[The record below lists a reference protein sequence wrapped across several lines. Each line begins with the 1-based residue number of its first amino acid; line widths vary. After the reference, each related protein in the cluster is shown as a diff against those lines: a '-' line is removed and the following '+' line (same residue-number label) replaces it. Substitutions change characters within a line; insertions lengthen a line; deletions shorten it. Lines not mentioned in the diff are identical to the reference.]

1 MRHRLVLMCV
11 AALGLLHGS
20 NAGAQTGFTT
30 VRFMVGGEPR
40 WAGLWVP
47 PDAPSGTNRPLI
59 VYLHG
64 GSGRGESRDSRA
76 VQEWLTSLEV
86 AKAIQEHPERFPA
99 LVLMPRLPG
108 GAYWTPV
115 LPGSWAPDAV
125 TRRTSDTVGV
135 VELNAA
141 IDAVLAG
148 YSVDRARISLTGK
161 SLGGGGT
168 YGFAAL
174 HPDRF
179 SAIAPVAGF
188 GSQEQA
194 RAVASIPAWV
204 FHGDADTTIPSENA
218 HKMVRAIQDAGGSV
232 RFTEYPG
239 VTHSSAEVER
249 RTYRDPEVISW
260 LLAQRRSV
268 KP

>member
-1 MRHRLVLMCV
+1 MRYLLAIACV
-11 AALGLLHGS
+11 MALSLLRGS
-20 NAGAQTGFTT
+20 NADAQTGFTT

-47 PDAPSGTNRPLI
+47 PDTSETSRPLI

-64 GSGRGESRDSRA
+64 GSGRGESGDHRA
-76 VQEWLTSLEV
+76 VQEWSTSLEI
-86 AKAIQEHPERFPA
+86 AKAIQQHPERFPA
-99 LVLMPRLPG
+99 LVLMPRLAA

-115 LPGSWAPDAV
+115 RPGTWAPDGVTNRESDAV
-125 TRRTSDTVGV
+125 GAEDLS
-135 VELNAA
+135 AA

-148 YSVDRARISLTGK
+148 YSADRARISLTGK

-174 HPDRF
+174 HPERF

-188 GSQEQA
+188 GSAEQA
-194 RAVASIPAWV
+194 RAVASLPAWV
-204 FHGDADTTIPSENA
+204 FHGNADTTIPPEHA
-218 HKMVRAIQDAGGSV
+218 RKMVGAIKQAGGSV

-239 VTHSSAEVER
+239 VGHDAEVER
-249 RTYRDPEVISW
+249 RTYTDPQVISW
-260 LLAQRRSV
+260 LLAQRRSA